1 MVGNSVASAEFLDLA
16 GRVLDGRAAYRAEG
30 LSARGTRVLQALGYL
45 APFDLFGTSWAARPG
60 DPGLHIRAKAVP
72 GCGAATLHDLASEFK
87 VSAERIRQIEQKA
100 MQKMRGQLAA
110 VAN

>member
-1 MVGNSVASAEFLDLA
+1 MTPRQPPTRKERPTAVVGHSVASQEFLDLA

-45 APFDLFGTSWAARPG
+45 APFDLFGTIWAARPG

-72 GCGAATLHDLASEFK
+72 GCGAATLRDLEAWLSRPWGRE
-87 VSAERIRQIEQKA
+87 
-100 MQKMRGQLAA
+100 
-110 VAN
+110 